1 MPMMNRAFNRSV
13 IFAAV
18 VFAVATVACAFLDWR
33 CALICLAA
41 GILSVLLY
49 IGYTQK
55 RYREI
60 VKLNDYLSRVCAG
73 FYDLDVQDNAEGE
86 LSVLKNNLYK
96 IMLLLQ
102 SQNDAL
108 RKDKT
113 YLAASLADIS
123 HQLKTPLTSI
133 TMMCDLLKTET
144 DAQKRR
150 QFTDIIESQAAKMNW
165 LIITLLKI
173 SKLDAGTA
181 EFHTDAVS
189 VCTVLKKAAE
199 PFLVTA
205 DLRNITLDFSGVS
218 DFTFCG
224 DENWTIEAV
233 GNILKNCLEHMGDGG
248 KLTVSTAQTAVY
260 DLLRIEDDGCGIP
273 PADLPHIFERFYHGK
288 NAAEDSVGIGL
299 ALSKTV
305 LNREHAKIEATST
318 EGVGTAFTIRFYKTV
333 V

>member
-1 MPMMNRAFNRSV
+1 MINREFRYSV
-13 IFAAV
+13 VAAAV
-18 VFAVATVACAFLDWR
+18 VWTAATVACAFFNLW
-33 CALICLAA
+33 CALICFAT
-41 GILSVLLY
+41 GILSLLIY
-49 IGYTQK
+49 IFYTQK

-60 VKLNDYLSRVCAG
+60 AKLNDYLSRVCAG

-96 IMLLLQ
+96 MMLLLQ
-102 SQNDAL
+102 SQNSAL

-133 TMMCDLLKTET
+133 TMMCDLLKNET
-144 DAQKRR
+144 DEENRKK
-150 QFTDIIESQAAKMNW
+150 FTDIIESQAAKMNW

-181 EFHTDAVS
+181 EFHADAVS
-189 VCTVLKKAAE
+189 IGTVLKKAQE

-205 DLRNITLDFSGVS
+205 DLRNITLDFSGVT
-218 DFTFCG
+218 DFIFCG
-224 DENWTIEAV
+224 DENWTVEAV
-233 GNILKNCLEHMGDGG
+233 GNILKNCLEHMEDGS

-260 DLLRIEDDGCGIP
+260 DLLRIEDDGCGILP
-273 PADLPHIFERFYHGK
+273 EDLPHIFERFYHGK
-288 NAAEDSVGIGL
+288 NASADSVGIGL

-318 EGVGTAFTIRFYKTV
+318 EGVGTVFTIRFYKAV

>member
-1 MPMMNRAFNRSV
+1 MMNRAFNRSV
-13 IFAAV
+13 IFSAV
-18 VFAVATVACAFLDWR
+18 VFTAATAACAFLNLW
-33 CALICLAA
+33 CALFCFAA
-41 GILSVLLY
+41 GVLTVLIFMHY
-49 IGYTQK
+49 AQN

-60 VKLNDYLSRVCAG
+60 VRLNDYLSRVCAG

-86 LSVLKNNLYK
+86 LSILKNNLYK

-102 SQNDAL
+102 SQNETL

-113 YLAASLADIS
+113 YLAESLADIS
-123 HQLKTPLTSI
+123 HQLKTPLTSV
-133 TMMCDLLKTET
+133 TMMCDLLKIET
-144 DAQKRR
+144 DEEKRK

-181 EFHTDAVS
+181 EFHSDTVS

-205 DLRNITLDFSGVS
+205 DLRNITLNFSGVS

-224 DENWTIEAV
+224 DENWSTEAV
-233 GNILKNCLEHMGDGG
+233 GNILKNCLEHMQDGG
-248 KLTVSTAQTAVY
+248 TLTVTTAHTTVY
-260 DLLRIEDDGCGIP
+260 NLLRIEDDGCGIT

-288 NAAEDSVGIGL
+288 NASADSVGIGL

-305 LNREHAKIEATST
+305 FNREHAKIEVTST
-318 EGVGTAFTIRFYKTV
+318 EGVGTVFTVRFYKAIV
-333 V
+333 

>member
-1 MPMMNRAFNRSV
+1 MPMINREFRYSV
-13 IFAAV
+13 VAAAV
-18 VFAVATVACAFLDWR
+18 VWTAATVACAFFNLW
-33 CALICLAA
+33 CALICFAT
-41 GILSVLLY
+41 GILSLLIY
-49 IGYTQK
+49 IFYTQK

-60 VKLNDYLSRVCAG
+60 AKLNDYLSRVCAG

-96 IMLLLQ
+96 MMLLLQ
-102 SQNDAL
+102 SQNSAL

-133 TMMCDLLKTET
+133 TMMCDLLKNET
-144 DAQKRR
+144 DEENRKK
-150 QFTDIIESQAAKMNW
+150 FTDIIESQAAKMNW

-181 EFHTDAVS
+181 EFHADAVS
-189 VCTVLKKAAE
+189 IGTVLKKAQE

-205 DLRNITLDFSGVS
+205 DLRNITLDFSGVT
-218 DFTFCG
+218 DFIFCG
-224 DENWTIEAV
+224 DENWTVEAV
-233 GNILKNCLEHMGDGG
+233 GNILKNCLEHMEDGS

-260 DLLRIEDDGCGIP
+260 DLLRIEDDGCGILP
-273 PADLPHIFERFYHGK
+273 EDLPHIFERFYHGK
-288 NAAEDSVGIGL
+288 NASADSVGIGL

-318 EGVGTAFTIRFYKTV
+318 EGVGTVFTIRFYKAV

>member
-1 MPMMNRAFNRSV
+1 MKNHAFNRSV
-13 IFAAV
+13 ILAAV
-18 VFAVATVACAFLDWR
+18 VFATATVTMAFLDWR

-41 GILSVLLY
+41 GVLSALIY

-96 IMLLLQ
+96 MMLLLQ
-102 SQNDAL
+102 SQNDTL

-150 QFTDIIESQAAKMNW
+150 QFTDIIESQASKMNW

-181 EFHTDAVS
+181 EFHTDTVS
-189 VCTVLKKAAE
+189 VCSVLKKAAE

-224 DENWTIEAV
+224 DENWTVEAV
-233 GNILKNCLEHMGDGG
+233 GNILKNCLEHMADGG
-248 KLTVSTAQTAVY
+248 QLTVSTAQTAVY
-260 DLLRIEDDGCGIP
+260 DLLRIADDGCGISP
-273 PADLPHIFERFYHGK
+273 EDLPHIFERFYHGK
-288 NAAEDSVGIGL
+288 NAAQDSVGIGL

-305 LNREHAKIEATST
+305 LNREHAKIEVTSN
-318 EGVGTAFTIRFYKTV
+318 EGVGTVFTIRFYKTV

>member
-1 MPMMNRAFNRSV
+1 MMNREFRCSV
-13 IFAAV
+13 VAAAV
-18 VFAVATVACAFLDWR
+18 VWAAATATCAFLNLW
-33 CALICLAA
+33 CALICFAA
-41 GILSVLLY
+41 GMFSLLIY
-49 IGYTQK
+49 IRYTQK

-60 VKLNDYLSRVCAG
+60 AKLNDYLSRVCAG

-96 IMLLLQ
+96 MMLLLQ
-102 SQNDAL
+102 SQNSAL

-133 TMMCDLLKTET
+133 TVMCDLLKTET
-144 DAQKRR
+144 DEENRKR
-150 QFTDIIESQAAKMNW
+150 FTDIIESQAAKMNW

-181 EFHTDAVS
+181 EFHEDTVS
-189 VCTVLKKAAE
+189 VCTVLKKAQE

-205 DLRNITLDFSGVS
+205 DLRNITLDCSNVS

-224 DENWTIEAV
+224 DENWTVEAV
-233 GNILKNCLEHMGDGG
+233 GNILKNCLEHMEDGG

-288 NAAEDSVGIGL
+288 NASADSVGIGL

-305 LNREHAKIEATST
+305 FNREHAKIEATST
-318 EGVGTAFTIRFYKTV
+318 EGVGTVFTIRFYKAV